1 VIDKRVSTSKSLFE
15 AILLSATAS
24 LLFVFVYGWC
34 NAFASNRADLGN
46 CFFSWELRI
55 PFVPIFIVPYLS
67 IDLFFVASFLV
78 CANRV
83 ELREH
88 AGRIALAILIA
99 GVAFMVFPLTV
110 GYGRPD
116 VSGWTGSL
124 FHFLWSFDKPHNL
137 APSLHIALAS
147 LLWPVYARRAE
158 GTLRWLVHGWFA
170 LIVASPILTWQ
181 HHLLD
186 VATGVM
192 LGQVCLFVVPL
203 RRDLTGDRCAARKL
217 EFSSPN
223 FRFSAYYA
231 TGSAV
236 LGVLAIAFGSWF
248 WLLLWPA
255 FSLALIAIAY
265 ARGSSSV
272 FRKTSGRL
280 PISTRFVLGPYL
292 FGMFVRLLIYRPRC
306 KRWVEAAP
314 GVYCGRL
321 LTRREAL
328 ELKTMGVTSV
338 LDLTAEHA
346 ETRVFLETAYL
357 NVPVLDLTRP
367 SEDQIASA
375 VAFISEHAGR
385 GGVYVHCALGI
396 SRSAAVVTAYLA
408 AERGLA
414 VDLWLNPSRS
424 RITGWKEGLAPAL
437 RESDL

>member
-1 VIDKRVSTSKSLFE
+1 VNDKRVSTSKSLIE
-15 AILLSATAS
+15 AMLLSAASS
-24 LLFVFVYGWC
+24 LLFVLVYGWC
-34 NAFASNRADLGN
+34 NALASNRGDLGN

-55 PFVPIFIVPYLS
+55 PFMPVFIVPYLS
-67 IDLFFVASFLV
+67 IDLFFVASFFL

-83 ELREH
+83 ELRTH
-88 AGRIALAILIA
+88 ASRIALAILIA
-99 GVAFMVFPLTV
+99 GVAFLVFPLTV
-110 GYGRPD
+110 GYERLD

-158 GTLRWLVHGWFA
+158 RPLRWLVHGWFT

-186 VATGVM
+186 VATGAM
-192 LGQVCLFVVPL
+192 LGQVCLFVVPHG
-203 RRDLTGDRCAARKL
+203 RDLTEDRGATRAL

-223 FRFSAYYA
+223 FRVALFYA

-255 FSLALIAIAY
+255 LSLALIAIAY
-265 ARGSSSV
+265 VRGNSSV

-280 PISTRFVLGPYL
+280 PISTRVVLGPYL
-292 FGMFVRLLIYRPRC
+292 LGMFARLLIYRCGRE
-306 KRWVEAAP
+306 RWVEAAP
-314 GVYCGRL
+314 GVYGGRL
-321 LTRREAL
+321 LTRGEAL
-328 ELKTMGVTSV
+328 ELKTMGITGV

-346 ETRVFLETAYL
+346 ETRLFLETDYL

-367 SEDQIASA
+367 SEHQIASA
-375 VAFISEHAGR
+375 IAFISQHAGR

-396 SRSAAVVTAYLA
+396 SRSAAVTKSFTESERNTALQLA
-408 AERGLA
+408 LT
-414 VDLWLNPSRS
+414 RS
-424 RITGWKEGLAPAL
+424 HRAIDAPIAL
-437 RESDL
+437 GSH